1 MGFQKKT
8 RSKLIVGVR
17 EDFQREEYAQLKKK
31 SREQSLV
38 EWHGVVVVYFYFYLY
53 KFFFKLLERNK
64 AYFG

>member
-31 SREQSLV
+31 AENRVWWLSL
-38 EWHGVVVVYFYFYLY
+38 
-53 KFFFKLLERNK
+53 
-64 AYFG
+64 